1 MPLLTTFLCYL
12 ALGYSSSNSVH
23 GLIGPLFMV
32 FILSYCVVNVFVEV
46 FGMAISTILVCY
58 CADEEMFP
66 PEERFADGALR
77 GAIKKTAQ
85 GVTDGQVMP
94 DANVVAVKA
103 KVLLRLSITENSF
116 CCQSPQSLLLDVS
129 DCVL

>member
-1 MPLLTTFLCYL
+1 V
-12 ALGYSSSNSVH
+12 N
-23 GLIGPLFMV
+23 GLIGPLFVV
-32 FILSYCVVNVFVEV
+32 FVLSYFVVNVFVEV

-85 GVTDGQVMP
+85 GATDGQVMP
-94 DANVVAVKA
+94 DSNVIAVKA
-103 KVLLRLSITENSF
+103 KVLLRL
-116 CCQSPQSLLLDVS
+116 PA
-129 DCVL
+129 